1 MSKPIEHLG
10 EIINR
15 IIDLEP
21 SENKMNIIELEISEG
36 NTYKTKWIK
45 MKETIRNVLDE
56 LKIMKTNRKK
66 ELEEIE
72 SKLMS
77 LKENEK
83 MASLK

>member
-1 MSKPIEHLG
+1 
-10 EIINR
+10 
-15 IIDLEP
+15 
-21 SENKMNIIELEISEG
+21 
-36 NTYKTKWIK
+36 

-56 LKIMKTNRKK
+56 LKIMKRNRKK

>member
-1 MSKPIEHLG
+1 
-10 EIINR
+10 
-15 IIDLEP
+15 
-21 SENKMNIIELEISEG
+21 
-36 NTYKTKWIK
+36 

-66 ELEEIE
+66 QLEEIE

>member
-1 MSKPIEHLG
+1 
-10 EIINR
+10 
-15 IIDLEP
+15 
-21 SENKMNIIELEISEG
+21 
-36 NTYKTKWIK
+36 

>member
-21 SENKMNIIELEISEG
+21 SENKMNIIELETSEG
-36 NTYKTKWIK
+36 STYKTKWIK

>member
-1 MSKPIEHLG
+1 MPKPIEHLG

-21 SENKMNIIELEISEG
+21 SENKMNIIELETSEG
-36 NTYKTKWIK
+36 KTYKTKWIK
-45 MKETIRNVLDE
+45 IEETIRNLLDE

>member
-1 MSKPIEHLG
+1 
-10 EIINR
+10 
-15 IIDLEP
+15 
-21 SENKMNIIELEISEG
+21 
-36 NTYKTKWIK
+36 

-77 LKENEK
+77 LQENEK

>member
-21 SENKMNIIELEISEG
+21 SEDKMNIIELETSEG

>member
-21 SENKMNIIELEISEG
+21 SENKMNMIELETSEG

>member
-21 SENKMNIIELEISEG
+21 SENKMNIIELETSEG

>member
-1 MSKPIEHLG
+1 MSKPIEHLR

-21 SENKMNIIELEISEG
+21 SENKMNIIELETSEG

>member
-1 MSKPIEHLG
+1 
-10 EIINR
+10 
-15 IIDLEP
+15 
-21 SENKMNIIELEISEG
+21 
-36 NTYKTKWIK
+36 

-77 LKENEK
+77 LKESEK

>member
-1 MSKPIEHLG
+1 
-10 EIINR
+10 
-15 IIDLEP
+15 
-21 SENKMNIIELEISEG
+21 
-36 NTYKTKWIK
+36 
-45 MKETIRNVLDE
+45 
-56 LKIMKTNRKK
+56 MKTNRKK

>member
-21 SENKMNIIELEISEG
+21 SENKMNIIELETSEG

-77 LKENEK
+77 LKESEK

>member
-1 MSKPIEHLG
+1 MPKPIEHLG

-21 SENKMNIIELEISEG
+21 SENKMNIIELETSESK
-36 NTYKTKWIK
+36 TYKTKWIK
-45 MKETIRNVLDE
+45 IKETIRNVLDE

>member
-21 SENKMNIIELEISEG
+21 SENKMNIIELETSEG
-36 NTYKTKWIK
+36 KTYKTKWIK
-45 MKETIRNVLDE
+45 IKETIRNLLDE

>member
-21 SENKMNIIELEISEG
+21 SENKMNIIELETSEG
-36 NTYKTKWIK
+36 KTYKTKWIK
-45 MKETIRNVLDE
+45 IEETIRNLLDE

-66 ELEEIE
+66 
-72 SKLMS
+72 
-77 LKENEK
+77 N
-83 MASLK
+83 

>member
-21 SENKMNIIELEISEG
+21 SENKMNIIELETSEG
-36 NTYKTKWIK
+36 NIYKTKWIK

>member
-21 SENKMNIIELEISEG
+21 SENKMNIIELETSEG
-36 NTYKTKWIK
+36 KTYKTKWIK
-45 MKETIRNVLDE
+45 IEETIRNLLDE

-72 SKLMS
+72 LKLMS

-83 MASLK
+83 MACLK

>member
-1 MSKPIEHLG
+1 MSKPIEHLR

>member
-1 MSKPIEHLG
+1 
-10 EIINR
+10 
-15 IIDLEP
+15 
-21 SENKMNIIELEISEG
+21 
-36 NTYKTKWIK
+36 

-72 SKLMS
+72 SILMS